1 LSVDAKNKY
10 ELNMKTFK
18 SVFIAVFLF
27 LSANTISA
35 QYGNGYGSNS
45 GYGGNG
51 YGGSGYGRSNQMGQM
66 PASQPSAP
74 KPIPVEVTAAKIVEY
89 YKKELNLDAL
99 QEVVLKNIY
108 TKSLKKEEALLKKES
123 SDEEKENEFKVLG
136 EMTEMEVK
144 QILNKDQ
151 KAKFVILS
159 EERKNQIESKK
170 H

>member
-1 LSVDAKNKY
+1 
-10 ELNMKTFK
+10 MRTFK
-18 SVFIAVFLF
+18 TVLFVVFLF

-35 QYGNGYGSNS
+35 QYGNGYGGS

-51 YGGSGYGRSNQMGQM
+51 YGSGSGRSNQMGQM

-74 KPIPVEVTAAKIVEY
+74 KPVPVEKTAAKIVEY

-99 QEVVLKNIY
+99 QEVVVTNIY
-108 TKSLKKEEALLKKES
+108 IKSLKKEDALMQKKEM
-123 SDEEKENEFKVLG
+123 SDEDKTSEFKVLS

-144 QILNKDQ
+144 QILNKEQ
-151 KAKFVILS
+151 KEKFKILN
-159 EERKNQIESKK
+159 EERKSKIESRK